1 MARHELVE
9 ALVNADELP
18 IVAIGGCLLLM
29 DEVAPDLLE
38 VVESAAAGT
47 LNRPAD
53 DNLLFLAMHIL
64 GGGRVQRLHEPLM
77 RLLRRPNDELREL
90 LGDAKTETLGKIVAG
105 AFDGNAD
112 DLFGLLC
119 EPALDEFLRSSIFGA
134 VAFLTWAGRIDESV
148 TRAFLERFDQQRPI
162 PDEDWTWFSW
172 SEAVE
177 RLGWED
183 MAPRVEQA
191 YRDGRIPE
199 GISSLKH
206 FRSGLAEAKA
216 APAGDDSR
224 FQGQGQG

>member
-1 MARHELVE
+1 
-9 ALVNADELP
+9 
-18 IVAIGGCLLLM
+18 
-29 DEVAPDLLE
+29 
-38 VVESAAAGT
+38 
-47 LNRPAD
+47 
-53 DNLLFLAMHIL
+53 
-64 GGGRVQRLHEPLM
+64 M

-105 AFDGNAD
+105 AFDGNAN

-191 YRDGRIPE
+191 YRDGPIPE

-224 FQGQGQG
+224 FQSQGQGYIEDVAVALEGYNLSRSDDDEDLFVDNDPPPPRPFLLPDRGPHRHVGRNDPCPCGSGKKYKRCCLAA